1 MSSPKVVIYHNPRC
15 SKSRHALQL
24 LQEHEVDLQ
33 VIEYLTNPPNKKE
46 LKHLLKLLGMDDP
59 RDLMR
64 KNEPA
69 YTEQG
74 LDDPELTMDALV
86 NTMIQHP
93 ILIQRPIVVTN
104 GRAIV
109 ARPPENLLTLLGVEA
124 AQNGPI

>member
-24 LQEHEVDLQ
+24 LQDHDFEVE

-59 RDLMR
+59 RELMR
-64 KNEPA
+64 KNESA

-74 LDDPELTMDALV
+74 LDDQELTMDAMV

-93 ILIQRPIVVTN
+93 TLIQRPIVVAN
-104 GRAIV
+104 GKAVI
-109 ARPPENLLTLLGVEA
+109 ARPPEDVLALLGIEP
-124 AQNGPI
+124 AQTGPI